1 MVVMHIDVNSAFL
14 SWTAVDMLAKGYPV
28 DIRTIPSAIGG
39 DQESRHGVILA
50 KSTPAKKYNVVTGE
64 SLMEARRKCPNLA
77 LFPPDHK
84 LYSRCSDALYGI
96 LKEYSPTIQRFSID
110 ECFMEYVNCFGRYS
124 DPEECA
130 YELKDRIKNELG
142 FTVNIGVGTN
152 KITAKMAG
160 ELKKP
165 DMVHT
170 LLTHEELEGKL
181 WPLDVGDLFM
191 VGRQSAAKLRKV
203 NIMTIGDLA
212 KTDPLVLKTLLK
224 SQGQLIWNYANGI
237 DDDPITPNEET
248 SPKSIGNS
256 MTLSCDVTDKDE
268 ARKFFLALTDKV
280 TSRLRAHGYKAC
292 SVSIV
297 LKTNTFVSYSHQ
309 TKLAFF
315 TDSTSIIYEAVCNL
329 FDECWKGE
337 PIRLLGVS
345 VSDFGE
351 GESYQMSL
359 FEGLGG
365 RPPIGTAASV
375 AGKRI
380 VKETGQNVVMNV
392 AKEETADKT
401 IDEIRKKFGEN
412 AIYRGNSQNFHQR

>member
-14 SWTAVDMLAKGYPV
+14 SWTAVDMLAKGHPV
-28 DIRTIPSAIGG
+28 DIRTIPAAIGG

-64 SLMEARRKCPNLA
+64 SIMEARRKCPELA

-84 LYSRCSDALYGI
+84 LYSRCSDALYEI
-96 LKEYSPTIQRFSID
+96 LKEYSPTIQRFSVD
-110 ECFMEYVNCFGRYS
+110 ECFIEYVNSFRKYAS
-124 DPEECA
+124 PVECA

-170 LLTHEELEGKL
+170 LLTHEEIEEKL
-181 WPLDVGDLFM
+181 WPLDVGELFM
-191 VGRQSAAKLRKV
+191 VGRQSAAKLRRV
-203 NIMTIGDLA
+203 NIKTIGDLA
-212 KTDPLVLKTLLK
+212 KTDPQVLKTLLK

-256 MTLSCDVTDKDE
+256 MTLSADVKDRDE
-268 ARKFFLALTDKV
+268 ALKFLLALTDKV
-280 TSRLRAHGYKAC
+280 TGRLRECGYKAC
-292 SVSIV
+292 SVSINI
-297 LKTNTFVSYSHQ
+297 KSSSFVSYSHQ

-315 TDSTSIIYEAVCNL
+315 TDSTSIIYEAVCKL
-329 FDECWKGE
+329 FDEGWKGE
-337 PIRLLGVS
+337 PVRLLGVS

-351 GESYQMSL
+351 GDSYQMSI
-359 FEGLGG
+359 FEGMTEGSSA
-365 RPPIGTAASV
+365 I
-375 AGKRI
+375 
-380 VKETGQNVVMNV
+380 KETNQNVVRDIT
-392 AKEETADKT
+392 KEETADKT

-412 AIYRGNSQNFHQR
+412 AIYRGNSQNFHEK